1 LTLFAEDSHA
11 KTSASQEKAQDLK
24 AKDQVSGQSSKGSSK
39 KSNRGMQSL
48 KTSQPFD
55 LEDWIKCSGKS
66 LRSGMMRNGIVSPLP
81 VLVRLTDGIES
92 GLWRT
97 PETIQG
103 GTVSQE
109 VLEEMAKGNWKR
121 ESGHQRQ
128 LRLQDQVRHPKLYP
142 TPRANSAMAT
152 KLTPKVASHPH
163 RNLEVVIA
171 REIWPTPTVQD
182 GGKATKRWREDHQN
196 NLTAAV
202 FNPQKMFPT
211 PTSRDW
217 KGGYR
222 TESLVRK
229 DGKSRAMDALPN
241 AVLDGAGVETVS
253 GHLNPAWVEWLMGFP
268 VGWTDLN
275 N

>member
-11 KTSASQEKAQDLK
+11 KTSALQEKEQDLK

-39 KSNRGMQSL
+39 KSNRSTQSL

-55 LEDWIKCSGKS
+55 LEDWIKFSGKS
-66 LRSGMMRNGIVSPLP
+66 LRSGMMQNGTVSPLP
-81 VLVRLTDGIES
+81 PLVRLTDGIES
-92 GLWRT
+92 G
-97 PETIQG
+97 
-103 GTVSQE
+103 S
-109 VLEEMAKGNWKR
+109 
-121 ESGHQRQ
+121 
-128 LRLQDQVRHPKLYP
+128 
-142 TPRANSAMAT
+142 
-152 KLTPKVASHPH
+152 
-163 RNLEVVIA
+163 
-171 REIWPTPTVQD
+171 WPTPTVQD

-202 FNPQKMFPT
+202 FNPHKMFPT

-222 TESLVRK
+222 TESLIRK